1 MENAKNNRDYNFFIY
16 LSLFGITIS
25 WGLFLLALSGIF
37 YWWTVSILIAVI
49 AASGFRFI
57 LSNLIKISIQ
67 FLIVNIIL
75 IATATVFVT
84 FSAPTVFSGRDQGSI
99 SQAAI
104 RLAQNGRLEFATP
117 ASTDFFNINVTQKN
131 NLKNCLI
138 DKLDDFQDTN
148 SLRSKFYTVYCQAK
162 TSSKAFN
169 FPGFYYTADGN
180 LVTQFPIVYIA
191 WLALFYSFLGIL
203 GFQIANGILLYSSLM
218 AFYLLIHRLTN
229 LSQASFKIKFFTQIS
244 SLAII
249 ATSFCFMWF
258 SKFTLTENIAIPL
271 LWIGILTLL
280 IITGS
285 NTKSLFRKKSTLL
298 LFFLSLGLLIFT
310 RIEGLV
316 FFLLAILY
324 LIANKNSGRYFR
336 KNFLIIVL
344 PPLVIIGAIF
354 IWNLHTDI
362 YFYKSVLKATLEN
375 LSENSSDI
383 AKNNSLLTILNLFKI
398 FGLYGI
404 LAPML
409 FGLAGVFYLVKTKKY
424 NQLIPLFIIFPSFF
438 YILSPQI
445 TMEHP
450 WMLRRFTFS
459 ILPAF
464 IIYSI
469 ILINTAYRK
478 KNILLGI
485 ILTLIIVYFNF
496 PSFSQYLTFIPDK
509 NLLKETK
516 KISQNFSDK
525 DLILVDQMS
534 SGNNFEMIDQPLSSI
549 FGKNA
554 VYFFNVADLDKIDKS
569 QYEKIYL
576 IIPETREK
584 YYRETSLKNK
594 MLLAKNYSIEFSA
607 LHADKKNFSL
617 PGKEITS
624 TEGLI
629 FELTP

>member
-1 MENAKNNRDYNFFIY
+1 
-16 LSLFGITIS
+16 
-25 WGLFLLALSGIF
+25 
-37 YWWTVSILIAVI
+37 
-49 AASGFRFI
+49 
-57 LSNLIKISIQ
+57 
-67 FLIVNIIL
+67 
-75 IATATVFVT
+75 
-84 FSAPTVFSGRDQGSI
+84 
-99 SQAAI
+99 
-104 RLAQNGRLEFATP
+104 
-117 ASTDFFNINVTQKN
+117 
-131 NLKNCLI
+131 
-138 DKLDDFQDTN
+138 
-148 SLRSKFYTVYCQAK
+148 
-162 TSSKAFN
+162 
-169 FPGFYYTADGN
+169 
-180 LVTQFPIVYIA
+180 
-191 WLALFYSFLGIL
+191 
-203 GFQIANGILLYSSLM
+203 
-218 AFYLLIHRLTN
+218 
-229 LSQASFKIKFFTQIS
+229 
-244 SLAII
+244 
-249 ATSFCFMWF
+249 MWF